1 MLMSRL
7 LTRCSRQ
14 ATLSCL
20 RTFPQ
25 PVRPL
30 STAVCIDPTS
40 GLNDEERQIHDM
52 ALSFAKNEMEP
63 YRAEWDEKEHFPV
76 DVIKK
81 AAELG
86 FAAIY
91 CNEEFG
97 GTGLDRFAGSIIFE
111 ALSQG
116 CISTAAYISI
126 HNMCAWMIDTYGT
139 PEQKTKWVP
148 TLAAMDKLSSYC
160 LTEPGSGSD
169 AASLVTTA
177 KKDGDHYI
185 LNGSKSFISGAGAT
199 DLYLIMCR
207 TDSHGPKGV
216 SCIMVEK
223 GTPGL
228 SFGKKER
235 KMGWNS
241 QPTRQVILED
251 CKVPVGNLLGVE
263 GQGFNIA
270 MSGLNG
276 GRINIASCSLGAAQ
290 AAMEAARGHMMVRKQ
305 FNTLL
310 SDFQFPR
317 FRMADLATE
326 LVASRLMVRN
336 AARSLDSRAPGHVE
350 LCAMSKLYATE
361 TCSKICNGALQMF
374 GGYGYLKD
382 YPVEQFVRDAR
393 VHQILEGSSE
403 VMRLIIGRDLFSD

>member
-1 MLMSRL
+1 L
-7 LTRCSRQ
+7 
-14 ATLSCL
+14 
-20 RTFPQ
+20 
-25 PVRPL
+25 
-30 STAVCIDPTS
+30 
-40 GLNDEERQIHDM
+40 
-52 ALSFAKNEMEP
+52 
-63 YRAEWDEKEHFPV
+63 
-76 DVIKK
+76 
-81 AAELG
+81 
-86 FAAIY
+86 
-91 CNEEFG
+91 
-97 GTGLDRFAGSIIFE
+97 
-111 ALSQG
+111 
-116 CISTAAYISI
+116 
-126 HNMCAWMIDTYGT
+126 MIDTYGS
-139 PEQKTKWVP
+139 PEQKAKWIPVM
-148 TLAAMDKLSSYC
+148 ASMEILSSYC

-169 AASLVTTA
+169 AAAMVTTA
-177 KKDGDHYI
+177 KKSGDQYV

-228 SFGKKER
+228 NFGKKER

-251 CKVPVGNLLGVE
+251 CKVPVSNLLGKE

-290 AAMEAARGHMMVRKQ
+290 AAMEAARDHMMIRKQ
-305 FNTLL
+305 FNTLI
-310 SDFQFPR
+310 SDFQYPR
-317 FRMADLATE
+317 FRMADLAAD

-336 AARSLDSRAPGHVE
+336 AARTLDAKAPGYVE
-350 LCAMSKLYATE
+350 LCAMAKLFATE
-361 TCSKICNGALQMF
+361 NCTQICNGALQMF

-382 YPVEQFVRDAR
+382 YPVEQFLRDAR

-403 VMRLIIGRDLFSD
+403 VMRLIVGRDLFKD